1 MAFSYIKL
9 HACFTIDKIFIFQ
22 RKMVR
27 YLYTDLTV
35 NELFTCSDQ
44 VIPSLSSAK
53 AYVQQ
58 CSNKI
63 IRLYLSLS
71 IVYMQEVA
79 VWWSVHTRRNFFF
92 LWSKED
98 VFFLIKNEDGLCDL
112 YRNTTGKKSL
122 DVGPRREF
130 YWAAC
135 WVTPPLRPRYE
146 ATKFVFG
153 GPCVV
158 CLRQVT
164 LTHTSLSK
172 IPSECFRQL
181 FFW

>member
-92 LWSKED
+92 FVKQGGCFFFFDKERGWFMWSVPKHNRKKELGRWAEER
-98 VFFLIKNEDGLCDL
+98 VLLGRMLGHATVAAQIRGYKICV
-112 YRNTTGKKSL
+112 RRAMRSL
-122 DVGPRREF
+122 F
-130 YWAAC
+130 ASSH
-135 WVTPPLRPRYE
+135 
-146 ATKFVFG
+146 
-153 GPCVV
+153 
-158 CLRQVT
+158 
-164 LTHTSLSK
+164 THTHVSFQNSK
-172 IPSECFRQL
+172 WML
-181 FFW
+181 